1 MADVRYFNDGAG
13 QNAVAITV
21 NGVKDLPWTHV
32 LVYDK
37 QNKRLRVLKQAQ
49 GR

>member
-21 NGVKDLPWTHV
+21 NDKDGAWIHV

-49 GR
+49 GK